1 MMFTSKH
8 INDFYKRTYV
18 CILSYHLCHGAHLHQ
33 KGRKMEKILTVYNNK
48 GGVGKTH
55 LCVNL
60 AAIYSIV
67 FHYKTLLIDLDPQA
81 NASHFLLRD
90 ENSYSTTISDILNS
104 DEDINT
110 AIYQSDEISN
120 LYIIPADS
128 DLDDVENQMLI
139 KLLTQN
145 DASQELALANRIQS
159 IINDFDMIIID
170 THPSQKRLLNINAL
184 CASSTLLCPV
194 ESSPDSFH
202 GLNGISE
209 TFRSVLDKN
218 PKLQFAGV
226 VYTKFRNTNADFKAL
241 SVLSETLAEDGLLF
255 TTCIPLRTKAV
266 ETWWM
271 KKPLILYAPNDDC
284 TQAYIEL
291 ATEINQKMEGR

>member
-1 MMFTSKH
+1 
-8 INDFYKRTYV
+8 
-18 CILSYHLCHGAHLHQ
+18 
-33 KGRKMEKILTVYNNK
+33 MEKILAVYNNK

-60 AAIYSIV
+60 AAIYSVV

-81 NASHFLLRD
+81 NASHFLLKD
-90 ENSYSTTISDILNS
+90 ENSYSTTISNILNS

-110 AIYQSDEISN
+110 AVYQSDEIPN
-120 LYIIPADS
+120 LYIIPADP

-139 KLLTQN
+139 KLLTEN
-145 DASQELALANRIQS
+145 DTSQELALANRIQP

-170 THPSQKRLLNINAL
+170 THPSKKRLLNINAL

-202 GLNGISE
+202 GVNGISE
-209 TFRSVLDKN
+209 TFRAVLDKN

-284 TQAYIEL
+284 TKAYIDL
-291 ATEINQKMEGR
+291 ANEIIQKMEGR